1 MSLLARYKA
10 LPRAGKWSVWALG
23 GLVLYFGVV
32 ETALAFSA
40 RVRGE
45 ADALEVSL
53 KSRKAVAERA
63 TNTAGELE
71 QNMVALGMPAL
82 PRQGDPVPAL
92 DRRITTVLSSH
103 GVTPRRREP
112 RPSAP
117 VLTGPGQRE
126 VAKIGPAVGVQ
137 RVAVDLNL
145 ECDTEQL
152 AKILRD
158 LEAAPEVT
166 AISRLS
172 IRKLGDGRANDQ
184 KLGVTMSVEA
194 WSLQSDSGKP
204 LADQPEDPPT
214 SGPTDAPTNAGEGG
228 AIP

>member
-1 MSLLARYKA
+1 MNLLARYRA
-10 LPRAGKWSVWALG
+10 LPRAGKWSVWAAG

-40 RVRGE
+40 RVRAE

-53 KSRKAVAERA
+53 KSRKAVADRA
-63 TNTAGELE
+63 ANTAGELE

-82 PRQGDPVPAL
+82 PRPGDPVPAL

-112 RPSAP
+112 RPPAA

-126 VAKIGPAVGVQ
+126 VAKVGPTVGVQ

-194 WSLQSDSGKP
+194 WSLQSESGRP
-204 LADQPEDPPT
+204 APPEPEDLPT
-214 SGPTDAPTNAGEGG
+214 SSPADAPASGGGG
-228 AIP
+228 ATP